1 MNTILPPGSSAQSP
15 LQRLPAARSPEP
27 ATGLAV
33 EGAVPPAQTPSP
45 SGDANAVGSA
55 FPGAAFLPSGVTLG
69 ETQAIGAV
77 AAPSRPPVESF
88 QTFLQRLEAPA
99 DLGYIPLED
108 AKLKDGLN
116 QFLGSLRTQLAE
128 RPELREKL
136 AQSTAGQG
144 LLAALDGAAN
154 GQLDSN
160 AVIQIQ
166 TFIAASGIDIG
177 YSDNSLGV
185 DGDYGPLTHM
195 GLQQA
200 FANLLEQPDQAL
212 AGLSEREA
220 GIVQNVRDSRPAI
233 SDVVP
238 ATPLSESDGSIVST
252 PYQDKNGN
260 PVRLNPAAAQ
270 GLTRIQDLA
279 RAKGIEVR
287 INSSYRS
294 VEEQTRLWRD
304 ALAKY
309 GSAEEARRWVA
320 PPGRSRHNSGG
331 AIDMNLMRN
340 GQKIPQSE
348 FDALIREAGMYRPM
362 AWEGWHVEP
371 LGSRRA

>member
-1 MNTILPPGSSAQSP
+1 MNMMITPGSSGNDRIQSP
-15 LQRLPAARSPEP
+15 PAERAVKPSLSLP
-27 ATGLAV
+27 L
-33 EGAVPPAQTPSP
+33 EGATIQSP
-45 SGDANAVGSA
+45 TEPLDANAVAAA
-55 FPGAAFLPSGVTLG
+55 FPEAGFSPSGVTLG
-69 ETQAIGAV
+69 ETQAVDEV
-77 AAPSRPPVESF
+77 AASGPQIETF

-108 AKLKDGLN
+108 AKLKEGLN
-116 QFLGSLRTQLAE
+116 QFLGTLKTQLADN
-128 RPELREKL
+128 PELRDKL

-144 LLAALDGAAN
+144 LLAALDSAAAGN
-154 GQLDSN
+154 LNSEAIIQL
-160 AVIQIQ
+160 Q
-166 TFIAASGIDIG
+166 TFIVASGVDIG
-177 YSDNSLGV
+177 YSDNSLGI
-185 DGDYGPLTHM
+185 DGDYGPLTHQ

-200 FANLLEQPDQAL
+200 FSQLLAEPDKAL
-212 AGLSEREA
+212 AGLAEREA
-220 GIVQNVRDSRPAI
+220 SVIQNVRDSRPAI
-233 SDVVP
+233 SDIAP
-238 ATPLSESDGSIVST
+238 PTPLSESDGSIVTT

-260 PVRLNPAAAQ
+260 NVRLNPAAAQ
-270 GLTRIQDLA
+270 GLSRIYDLA
-279 RAKGIEVR
+279 RAKGIDVR

-294 VEEQTRLWRD
+294 VEEQTRLWRE
-304 ALAKY
+304 ALSKY

-340 GQKIPQSE
+340 GQKIAQSE